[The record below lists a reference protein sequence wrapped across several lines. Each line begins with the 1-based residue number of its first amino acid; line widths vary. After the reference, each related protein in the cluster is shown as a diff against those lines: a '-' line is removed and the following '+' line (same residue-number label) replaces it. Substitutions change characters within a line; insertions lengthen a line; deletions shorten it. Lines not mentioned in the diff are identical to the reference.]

1 MGKEKKL
8 DKTYFI
14 LFFFFLNGHTHGT
27 WKFLGQEL
35 NLNQSCDLRHSCGN
49 AKSFNSLHQAG
60 DQTPTSTA
68 TRSWILNPLCHIRDS
83 CITSILNEECYFRY
97 KK

>member
-49 AKSFNSLHQAG
+49 AKSFNSLHQTG

-68 TRSWILNPLCHIRDS
+68 TRATAVGFLTHCA
-83 CITSILNEECYFRY
+83 TSGTPA
-97 KK
+97 